1 MGIPRRRLGAVFAS
15 LGAAALWAGCGT
27 KSHEGAFGPVDGGAS
42 GDGANTG
49 QDGFGG
55 GDGPNLFGDGSG
67 EGGGNCTACSADLH
81 QVLDCATPPHVV
93 TTCPADQGCGTNGQC
108 VPACAAAA
116 ANKSSI
122 GCDYYSIP
130 ADGWSNI
137 PMNPSAGAVG
147 ASDGSCFAAFVTNN
161 WGTPMTVSLDYG
173 GMTID
178 AAPYAYV
185 PQGSGASI
193 TYAPIP
199 STGIPAGQMAIVFLA
214 QFGPIPPGDMF
225 KVLCPTSVKP
235 AITSKDVGLHGT
247 GIGTAIHLTTSVPAI
262 VYDIYPYGG
271 ATSYIA
277 SATLLLPTDVW
288 DVNYVA
294 VAAAIGQPTAGMP
307 GQGLPMDV
315 EIIGLQDNTQ
325 VKILPVAAIAAG
337 GAVPASAANTTAT
350 FTLNKGQL
358 LQFAQ
363 LADLSGSPIQASA
376 PVGVWGGHY
385 CMNLPTSTTQACD
398 AAHQQI
404 PPVKAAGNE
413 YVAVRYRTRTPP
425 TEESVPWRI
434 MGFVNGTTL
443 TFDPPQAS
451 APKTLSVGQVVE
463 FESAGPFDVKS
474 QDAMHPFYIAA
485 HMTGG
490 DVAGGLG
497 DPETVNITPPAQ
509 YLSKYIFFTDPT
521 YSDTNLVLVQG
532 KDSTGAYPPVK
543 LECIPAALTGWQPV
557 GTSGY
562 QFTRID
568 VQVAG
573 APVGGCSNGLHTIS
587 STAPF
592 GITVWGF
599 DQYVSY
605 AYPAG
610 ASVRPINNVVVPPT
624 PQ

>member
-1 MGIPRRRLGAVFAS
+1 MAVVRGQLVAVFAS
-15 LGAAALWAGCGT
+15 LGAAALWAGCAS
-27 KSHEGAFGPVDGGAS
+27 KSSEGAFAPVDGGPS

-49 QDGFGG
+49 QDAFGG
-55 GDGPNLFGDGSG
+55 GDGPNLFGDGGG
-67 EGGGNCTACSADLH
+67 EGGGGCTTCSADLH

-93 TTCPADQGCGTNGQC
+93 TTCPADQGCGASGQC

-161 WGTPMTVSLDYG
+161 WGTPMTVSLDYD

-185 PQGSGASI
+185 PQGSGTSI
-193 TYAPIP
+193 TYSPIP
-199 STGIPAGQMAIVFLA
+199 STGIPAGKMAIVFLA
-214 QFGPIPPGDMF
+214 QFGAVPAGDQF
-225 KVLCPTSVKP
+225 KVLCPPSVKP
-235 AITSKDVGLHGT
+235 AITTKDVGLHGT
-247 GIGTAIHLTTSVPAI
+247 GIGTAIHLSTSVPAV

-271 ATSYIA
+271 ALSYIS

-294 VAAAIGQPTAGMP
+294 VAASVGQPTVGMP
-307 GQGLPMDV
+307 TQGLPMDV

-337 GAVPASAANTTAT
+337 GTVPASAANTTAT

-385 CMNLPTSTTQACD
+385 CMNLPTSSTQACD

-443 TFDPPQAS
+443 TFDPPQAA

-463 FESAGPFDVKS
+463 FESPGPFDVKS
-474 QDAMHPFYIAA
+474 QDAMHPFYLAA

-543 LECIPAALTGWQPV
+543 LECIPAPLTGWQPI

-573 APVGGCSNGLHTIS
+573 AAVGGCSNGLHTIK

-592 GITVWGF
+592 GITVWGY

-610 ASVRPINNVVVPPT
+610 ASVHPINSVVVPPT

>member
-1 MGIPRRRLGAVFAS
+1 MRLDARLFVAFTA
-15 LGAAALWAGCGT
+15 LGAAAIWAGCGSSG
-27 KSHEGAFGPVDGGAS
+27 KSGGGFTVDGGGASSSGGGTDGAAAGDGPHLFGDAS
-42 GDGANTG
+42 GDVTP
-49 QDGFGG
+49 D
-55 GDGPNLFGDGSG
+55 
-67 EGGGNCTACSADLH
+67 CTTCSADLH
-81 QVLDCATPPHVV
+81 EVLDCASPPHVI
-93 TTCPADQGCGTNGQC
+93 TTCPDNQGCGTNGQC
-108 VPACAAAA
+108 VPACDAAS

-122 GCDYYSIP
+122 GCDYYTIP

-137 PMNPSAGAVG
+137 PMNPSVAIEGS
-147 ASDGSCFAAFVTNN
+147 SDGSCFAAFVTNN
-161 WGTPMTVSLDYG
+161 WGTPMTVSLDFAG
-173 GMTID
+173 TTID
-178 AAPYAYV
+178 ASTHAYI
-185 PQGSGASI
+185 PQGSGTSI
-193 TYAPIP
+193 TYQPIP
-199 STGIPAGQMAIVFLA
+199 ATGIPPGQMAIVFLA
-214 QFGPIPPGDMF
+214 QYGTTAGMF
-225 KVLCPTSVKP
+225 KVLCPTGVSP
-235 AITSKDVGLHGT
+235 AITTQDVGLHGT
-247 GIGTAIHLTTSVPAI
+247 GMGNAIHLTTSVPAV

-271 ATSYIA
+271 ALSYIS

-294 VAAAIGQPTAGMP
+294 VSASVGQPSTTDP
-307 GQGLPMDV
+307 SQGLPMDV
-315 EIIGLQDNTQ
+315 EIVGMQDNTQ
-325 VKILPVAAIAAG
+325 VKIVPTAAILAG
-337 GAVPASAANTTAT
+337 GTVPASAANTVTT

-385 CMNLPTSTTQACD
+385 CMNLPAATTEACD

-434 MGFVNGTTL
+434 MGFVDGTTL
-443 TFDPPQAS
+443 TYDPPQTG
-451 APKTLSVGQVVE
+451 APPTLKVGQVVE
-463 FESAGPFDVKS
+463 FESTGPFDVKS
-474 QDAMHPFYIAA
+474 QDVNHPFYLAA

-490 DVAGGLG
+490 GLANGSG
-497 DPETVNITPPAQ
+497 DPETVNVTPPAQ
-509 YLSKYIFFTDPT
+509 YLEKYIFFTDPT

-532 KDSTGAYPPVK
+532 KDSTGVYQPVT
-543 LECIPAALTGWQPV
+543 LDCIPAPLTGWQSI

-562 QFTRID
+562 QYTRID
-568 VQVAG
+568 VQVSG
-573 APVGGCSNGLHTIS
+573 APVGACNNGLHTMS
-587 STAPF
+587 SKAPF

-610 ASVRPINNVVVPPT
+610 ASVKPINNVVVPPN